1 MRCTEVARRAIRAAI
16 ADRNIQELHRLA
28 KLYPRAVPRDAPVEV
43 REAIERARRNANGPD
58 P

>member
-1 MRCTEVARRAIRAAI
+1 MRCTDVARAAI

-28 KLYPRAVPRDAPVEV
+28 KLYPRAVPKYAPVEV